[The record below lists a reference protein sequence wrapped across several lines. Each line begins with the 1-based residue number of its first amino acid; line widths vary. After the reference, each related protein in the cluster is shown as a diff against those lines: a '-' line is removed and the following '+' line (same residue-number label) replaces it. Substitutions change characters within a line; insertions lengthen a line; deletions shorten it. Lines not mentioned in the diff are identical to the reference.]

1 MKSFKTLQNEINIG
15 LQKKPPQSKIRGVS
29 LYGSEISG
37 LKNKNGRPFTAK
49 PVIINHKLA
58 YRVTDEFGSFET
70 LNLKAFAK
78 KFG

>member
-15 LQKKPPQSKIRGVS
+15 KQKRPPAAKKVQ

-37 LKNKNGRPFTAK
+37 LKNAKGRPFTAK
-49 PVIINHKLA
+49 PQVSGGKLV
-58 YRVTDEFGSFET
+58 YRVTDEFGSFTT

-78 KFG
+78 MFA

>member
-15 LQKKPPQSKIRGVS
+15 KQKRPPATKKVQ

-37 LKNKNGRPFTAK
+37 LKNAKCRPFTAK
-49 PVIINHKLA
+49 PQVSGGKLV
-58 YRVTDEFGSFET
+58 YRVTDEFGSFTT

-78 KFG
+78 MFG

>member
-15 LQKKPPQSKIRGVS
+15 LQKKPTKIKGVS

-49 PVIINHKLA
+49 PVLINKKLA